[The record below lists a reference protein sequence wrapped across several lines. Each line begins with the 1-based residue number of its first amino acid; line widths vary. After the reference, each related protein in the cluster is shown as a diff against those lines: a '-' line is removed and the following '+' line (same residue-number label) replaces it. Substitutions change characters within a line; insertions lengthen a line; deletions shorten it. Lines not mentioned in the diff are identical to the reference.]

1 MVGRGSNVRFSSG
14 ELVATLCF
22 ALCVWSGQMT
32 NTWVFPSVA
41 TVFPFAR
48 DAGMLCVTLA
58 YVSIVLCACYRPR
71 CLGRAVG
78 VVSLASLVLACVL
91 AVSGLELV
99 SPITACVFCI
109 SYTVG
114 LVFPEILS
122 FIALSRLASNVRRLC
137 CISVAF
143 IACALAGIPQ
153 IDLGASGGAMVRL
166 VIFLLVVALL
176 WKDAGGVLGRLSD
189 GLPAADLEAEAPR
202 SFLAPMHAFF
212 PCVFLVSVIA
222 AFGSMISQGGQAG
235 ALSHVLNAA
244 AVIVAFLVAFK
255 RKASEDMLFTCVYL
269 GILAGLLLVPFS
281 ENGMLPAA
289 RMVIS
294 ACSTCFSVLY
304 MLVVSSVGSRNIFA
318 LLPTL
323 GIASAVNGFG
333 TMVGAIMG
341 DFASSHATMLTG
353 GAFAAVAAFVFAA
366 FIWLF
371 FKKFSFSET
380 VGSVEPVVEVS
391 LPAEDTETLSLRSKR
406 VAARCGLTAR
416 EGEILDLLA
425 HGRNTRFIQEKLV
438 ISPNTVRTHIKHI
451 YQKLDVHSQQELIDF
466 VSSG

>member
-1 MVGRGSNVRFSSG
+1 MIGRRLSAWFPRR
-14 ELVATLCF
+14 ELVA
-22 ALCVWSGQMT
+22 ALCLALCAWSGQMT

-48 DAGMLCVTLA
+48 DVGMLCVALA
-58 YVSIVLCACYRPR
+58 YVLLALCARYSPR
-71 CLGRAVG
+71 CLKHVVG
-78 VVSLASLVLACVL
+78 VVSLVLLVLACIL
-91 AVSGLELV
+91 AVLGLELV
-99 SPITACVFCI
+99 SPITACVFCV

-122 FIALSRLASNVRRLC
+122 FIALARLASNARRLC
-137 CISVAF
+137 CISAAF
-143 IACALAGIPQ
+143 IVCALAGILRV
-153 IDLGASGGAMVRL
+153 DFGASGGAVVRL
-166 VIFLLVVALL
+166 AVFLVVMVLL
-176 WKDAGGVLGRLSD
+176 WKDVGSVLGRLSD
-189 GLPAADLEAEAPR
+189 GLPAADLEVEAPK

-212 PCVFLVSVIA
+212 PCVFLVSIIA

-235 ALSHVLNAA
+235 VFSHVLNAA
-244 AVIVAFLVAFK
+244 VLVAAFLVTFK
-255 RKASEDMLFTCVYL
+255 RRASEDMLFTCVYL

-281 ENGMLPAA
+281 ESGMLPAA
-289 RMVIS
+289 RMIIG
-294 ACSTCFSVLY
+294 ACSSCFSVLY

-323 GIASAVNGFG
+323 GIASGANGFG

-341 DFASSHATMLTG
+341 GFASSHAIMLTG
-353 GAFAAVAAFVFAA
+353 GAFAAAAAFVFAA

-380 VGSVEPVVEVS
+380 VGSVEPVAKVN
-391 LPAEDTETLSLRSKR
+391 LPAGDAETLSLRSER
-406 VAARCGLTAR
+406 VAARYGLTAR

-425 HGRNTRFIQEKLV
+425 RGRNTRFIQEKLV

-466 VSSG
+466 VSGE